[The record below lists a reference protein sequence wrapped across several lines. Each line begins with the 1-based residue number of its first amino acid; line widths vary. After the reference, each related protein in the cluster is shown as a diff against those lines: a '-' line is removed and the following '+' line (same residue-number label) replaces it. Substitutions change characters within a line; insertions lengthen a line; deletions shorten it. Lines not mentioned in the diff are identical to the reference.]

1 MKYKYSRKLIF
12 KVITGKAFLPE
23 FKTTHG
29 VRTSDLKAILLATSE
44 EECKHQNNG
53 GIIDNGKR
61 LINRICTDCNKPL
74 PDLEC
79 NCIINGYCN
88 TSNLCPVHKECFWK
102 EVSKPKE
109 KIEPIEKITLPV
121 FNSADPDEYP
131 RWIKA
136 VTDLI
141 NKHEIEIK
149 SLKK

>member
-44 EECKHQNNG
+44 EECKCSCHFQSSSMG
-53 GIIDNGKR
+53 
-61 LINRICTDCNKPL
+61 C
-74 PDLEC
+74 E
-79 NCIINGYCN
+79 YCSDKH
-88 TSNLCPVHKECFWK
+88 T
-102 EVSKPKE
+102 KPKE

-141 NKHEIEIK
+141 NKHELEIK
-149 SLKK
+149 ELKK